1 MRMEE
6 SYKSYLDVKYSYNLA
21 KKMEQERT
29 NPVLGYR
36 TAGSPAECATGEMLR
51 REMEEIG
58 LQDVSKD
65 AFTLDGWEF
74 KKAVLK
80 FHDQDGV
87 QRICQMGA
95 YQTNFVTEGFQEYS
109 IVYLGKGRSVD
120 YEGVDVKGKLVL
132 VEMNQRDEWWISF
145 PVYQAYVRGAAALVA
160 VQIQGYGEA
169 EDTALNAQDIAG
181 PEYAP
186 AFSMS
191 QSDARILKD
200 AMKAELKNVDMK
212 NAGSKHGGDAFEFK
226 VWLDADSRVE
236 RDTVSYNIVGKIP
249 GEETDS
255 MIIVSAHYDS
265 YFEGFQDDNAAVGMM
280 MGIARA
286 LVLGKYRPRHT
297 LVFCAMAAEEWGV
310 IDSKY
315 DWSTGAYR
323 QVFTVHPEWQGHVI
337 ANLNFELPAHAH
349 QSQDAVRSTY
359 EYADFLQ
366 HFVRELDVPAEAYP
380 DGMTVVF
387 PIETWSDDFSMAIA
401 GIPSMVNEFSSG
413 RFMQDYYHSQ
423 YDNEKRYQESV
434 YQFHHE
440 CYLKLAL
447 AFDKLLLPPLNFSAV
462 LRALRSSIDSSICK
476 MTGVEEEM
484 LLSLLDDG
492 VEVAE
497 ELYQRIRDL
506 NEDYEELRTK
516 EERISFRR
524 RYSSMEEKLLH
535 IFRKEQD
542 YFVRLN
548 WHDEVIFP
556 QETMQKNIPLTQ
568 AAIDALRNGKINEA
582 LTALYQVDNNR
593 YAFQF
598 DEEVYDHFT
607 EYILNQPEDRLMWG
621 AGRIMHYEN
630 LYQVVHVLKE
640 KLEHGDTDLS
650 EIIGQLEESQC
661 RQKACYLEDIHYLHR
676 SVEKMTRMMKEI

>member
-1 MRMEE
+1 MRIEE
-6 SYKSYLDVKYSYNLA
+6 TYVSYLDVKYSYNLA
-21 KKMEQERT
+21 KRMEQERT
-29 NPVLGYR
+29 NSELGYR
-36 TAGSPAECATGEMLR
+36 TAGSLAEYATGDMLR

-65 AFTLDGWEF
+65 AFMLDGWEF

-80 FHDQDGV
+80 FRDQDGV

-109 IVYLGKGRSVD
+109 IVYLGKGGAVD

-145 PVYQAYVRGAAALVA
+145 PVFQAYVRGAAALVA
-160 VQIQGYGEA
+160 VQVQGYGEA
-169 EDTALNAQDIAG
+169 EDTSLNAQDIAG

-191 QSDARILKD
+191 QSDARVLKD
-200 AMKAELKNVDMK
+200 AMKVEMK
-212 NAGSKHGGDAFEFK
+212 KDGMEDDGKAPTLK
-226 VWLDADSRVE
+226 VWLDAESKVE

-286 LVLGKYRPRHT
+286 LIQGNYRPRHT

-323 QVFTVHPEWQGHVI
+323 QVFNVHPEWQGHVI

-423 YDNEKRYQESV
+423 YDNEKRYQEPV

-440 CYLKLAL
+440 CYLKMVL

-462 LRALRSSIDSSICK
+462 LRALRSSIDSCICK
-476 MTGVEEEM
+476 ITGADEEM
-484 LLSLLDDG
+484 LMTLLDEG
-492 VEVAE
+492 VEAAD

-506 NEDYEELRTK
+506 NEDYEELCTK
-516 EERISFRR
+516 EERIKFRR
-524 RYSSMEEKLLH
+524 KYSGMEERLLR

-556 QETMQKNIPLTQ
+556 QETMEKNIPLTQ
-568 AAIDALRNGKINEA
+568 AAIEALENRKINEA

-598 DEEVYDHFT
+598 DEEVYNHFT
-607 EYILNQPEDRLMWG
+607 DYILNQSENRLMWG

-630 LYQVVHVLKE
+630 LYQVVHGLKE
-640 KLEHGDTDLS
+640 KLEKGDTDLT
-650 EIIGQLEESQC
+650 EIIVKLEDSQC
-661 RQKACYLEDIHYLHR
+661 RQKECYLEDVRYIQR
-676 SVEKMTRMMKEI
+676 SVEKITRMMKEI